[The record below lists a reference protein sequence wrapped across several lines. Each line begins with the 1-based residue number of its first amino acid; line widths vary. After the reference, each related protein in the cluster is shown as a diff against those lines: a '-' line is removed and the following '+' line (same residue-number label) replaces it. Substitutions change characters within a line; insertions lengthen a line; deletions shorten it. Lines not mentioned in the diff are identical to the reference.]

1 MNTDSKQCPDLASRA
16 LGGGVIY
23 ANDELSADRENLIK
37 PEDPVFQPHTFG
49 NKGQVMDGWET
60 RRPGSPQRSA
70 ARHAPPVR
78 RGLQPG
84 GRAGPPRC
92 LPGRG
97 HVQIYPH
104 SEKIVSVLRESVEF
118 IMAIT
123 FGDNQYGKAEVRLVH
138 VTRDGD
144 RHQIKDLNVSTAL
157 RGDFADAHL
166 VGDNA
171 KVVATDTQKNTVYAF
186 AQQYGTGEIEE
197 FALRL
202 GRHFVDDSEWV
213 TGAKVSIEEYGWD
226 RIVVDGAEHGHAF
239 SRGGGGTRTT
249 DVTIDG
255 SRAWVVSGL
264 TGLVVLK
271 STGSEFRGFP
281 RDRYTSLAETT
292 DRILA
297 TAVTARWRYAGTD
310 VDWAK
315 SYADV
320 RRILIESFAAKHS
333 LALQQTLYYMG
344 EQVLEAHPEVAEIR
358 MSMPNK
364 HHFLVDLSP
373 FGLPNDNEV
382 YYAADRPY
390 GLIEGTVTRDDAP
403 DPGRAWQAIP
413 GF

>member
-1 MNTDSKQCPDLASRA
+1 
-16 LGGGVIY
+16 V
-23 ANDELSADRENLIK
+23 
-37 PEDPVFQPHTFG
+37 
-49 NKGQVMDGWET
+49 
-60 RRPGSPQRSA
+60 
-70 ARHAPPVR
+70 
-78 RGLQPG
+78 
-84 GRAGPPRC
+84 
-92 LPGRG
+92 
-97 HVQIYPH
+97 
-104 SEKIVSVLRESVEF
+104 
-118 IMAIT
+118 AIT
-123 FGDNQYGKAEVRLVH
+123 FGDNQYGKAEVRLV
-138 VTRDGD
+138 RISRSAA
-144 RHQIKDLNVSTAL
+144 RHEIKDLNVSITL

-166 VGDNA
+166 RGDNA

-186 AQQYGTGEIEE
+186 AQAYGVGEVEE

-202 GRHFVDDSEWV
+202 GRHFAGDFDPV

-226 RIVVDGAEHGHAF
+226 RIAVDGAEHEHAF
-239 SRGGGGTRTT
+239 SRAGGGTRTT
-249 DVTIDG
+249 EVTVDG
-255 SRAWVVSGL
+255 DQAWVVSGL

-271 STGSEFRGFP
+271 STGSEFHGFP
-281 RDRYTSLAETT
+281 RDRYTTLGETA

-297 TAVTARWRYAGTD
+297 TAVTARWRYAGID

-320 RRILIESFAAKHS
+320 RRIMLAAFATKHS

-344 EQVLEAHPEVAEIR
+344 EQVLQAHPEIAEIR

-403 DPGRAWQAIP
+403 PPGRAWQAVP